1 MTDIQQKLL
10 TLLTDL
16 DAVCKREGISYY
28 LCKET
33 ALSAYQSGE
42 FFPSCCEANVAMT
55 VEDALRFIKAVN
67 KEGRADRTI
76 DSMYSNK
83 NYPDF
88 TLRYGDAGTLMMQLP
103 YNEASVVPTI
113 AVTIH
118 MIRYKS
124 KYSSKIYHYTKSLW
138 KLCVKPTVT
147 VAGFT
152 RRAAVTLCHGVKNLL
167 GGKLFSRNLFKLWV
181 SIHKK
186 KNKKD
191 ISICAGSYKYDNGLI
206 KSQSTI
212 TLEGCEF
219 TTFADI
225 EGYLLTAYGENFATG
240 KPKYLKPSSS
250 LLTSAN
256 VSYQEYVRRSKERL
270 DYKEIQKKK
279 LRLDMIQAKVSYY
292 NSKINAYYA
301 VVDRTQRRYAMHQM
315 YMPMKEHLLELHR
328 NQQWEELNELLK
340 PYRSALW
347 ACYKKKLGLCF
358 DKEIFDITMD
368 ILLMEGSKTYV
379 RKLRAMV
386 PESHW
391 EPMVITDYKGEPI
404 EYVG

>member
-16 DAVCKREGISYY
+16 DAVCQREGIRYY

-33 ALSAYQSGE
+33 ALGAYRHEG
-42 FFPSCCEANVAMT
+42 FFPSCCEANVAMKA
-55 VEDALRFIKAVN
+55 EDALRFIKAVR
-67 KEGRADRTI
+67 KEGRDDRVV
-76 DSMYSNK
+76 DSMFTNK

-118 MIRYKS
+118 MIRYKG
-124 KYSSKIYHYTKSLW
+124 KRSSKIYRATRTLW
-138 KLCVKPTVT
+138 KACVKPTVA
-147 VAGFT
+147 VAGFS
-152 RRAAVTLCHGVKNLL
+152 RRAAVTACHGVKNLL
-167 GGKLFSRNLFKLWV
+167 GGRLFGRNLFKLWV
-181 SIHKK
+181 SIHSK

-191 ISICAGSYKYDNGLI
+191 VSICAGTYKFPQELI
-206 KSQSTI
+206 AGTTTV
-212 TLEGCEF
+212 TLEGVSF
-219 TTFADI
+219 PTFA
-225 EGYLLTAYGENFATG
+225 EPETYFLKAFGSKWETCKPLYLT
-240 KPKYLKPSSS
+240 PSSA
-250 LLTSAN
+250 LLASAN
-256 VSYQEYVRRSKERL
+256 VSYREYIRRSK
-270 DYKEIQKKK
+270 DHINYKAIQKKK
-279 LRLDMIQAKVSYY
+279 IKLDLIQAKVSLY
-292 NSKINAYYA
+292 NHKINGYYA
-301 VVDRTQRRYAMHQM
+301 IVDRTQRRFAMYEK
-315 YMPMKEHLLELHR
+315 YMPMKSTLVQLHQEER
-328 NQQWEELNELLK
+328 WEELNELLK

-358 DKEIFDITMD
+358 DKDIFEMTME
-368 ILLMEGSKTYV
+368 ILLREGSKTYV

-404 EYVG
+404 NYVG